1 MTWIPLTEE
10 KQLGEIR
17 EESRQHPV
25 VIFKH
30 STRCSNSSMA
40 KNRLDRET
48 APANTNF
55 YYLDLLKYRPIS
67 NKIAEDFNVHHQS
80 PQILVIKNGECTYEE
95 SHNGIDMHDIAEQLA
110 K

>member
-1 MTWIPLTEE
+1 MDTAYRRKAIRGDQGR
-10 KQLGEIR
+10 KQAA
-17 EESRQHPV
+17 SRCNFQ
-25 VIFKH
+25 
-30 STRCSNSSMA
+30 
-40 KNRLDRET
+40 
-48 APANTNF
+48 TNF

-110 K
+110 